1 METYK
6 VHFAQSSTPGKG
18 VCGPMDVTFAVD
30 DTGSMGGAI
39 DNVKSELPA
48 IITQANSVSG
58 GDLRLGLITFEDDV
72 NILHK
77 LTFDIPLVT
86 GGINSIGSFGRC

>member
-1 METYK
+1 MLLETYK
-6 VHFAQSSTPGKG
+6 VHFTQTSTPGKG

-48 IITQANSVSG
+48 IITQANSASG
-58 GDLRLGLITFEDDV
+58 GDLKTWVDYL
-72 NILHK
+72 
-77 LTFDIPLVT
+77 
-86 GGINSIGSFGRC
+86 